1 MKTFTPEQLSEILGK
16 HKLWLDDGEG
26 GERAD
31 LRGANLGDADLRGAN
46 LRGANLRGANL
57 GDANL
62 GDADLRGANL
72 RGANLRGANLGDADL
87 RGAYL
92 GEVRNLNGATGNRRE
107 IKAIQCDLWPV
118 TYTAER
124 MQIGCQFHALAEWWA
139 FTDEEIA
146 DMDSQALAWWKVWK
160 PLLQQ
165 IIETSPAEP
174 GGEPKQEPA
183 EPENAA

>member
-31 LRGANLGDADLRGAN
+31 LRG
-46 LRGANLRGANL
+46 
-57 GDANL
+57 ANL